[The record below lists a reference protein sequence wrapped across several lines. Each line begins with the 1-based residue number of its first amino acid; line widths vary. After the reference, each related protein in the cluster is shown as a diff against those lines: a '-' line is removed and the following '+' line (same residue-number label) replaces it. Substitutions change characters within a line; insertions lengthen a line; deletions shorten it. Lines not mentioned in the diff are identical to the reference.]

1 MFFFLLFKYVPI
13 PIGKWSKTRLVT
25 ELIFKHYSM
34 VTEVKVK
41 LVGETYL

>member
-1 MFFFLLFKYVPI
+1 MFFFIIQICTNPNRKM
-13 PIGKWSKTRLVT
+13 TRLVT

-34 VTEVKVK
+34 ITEVKVK